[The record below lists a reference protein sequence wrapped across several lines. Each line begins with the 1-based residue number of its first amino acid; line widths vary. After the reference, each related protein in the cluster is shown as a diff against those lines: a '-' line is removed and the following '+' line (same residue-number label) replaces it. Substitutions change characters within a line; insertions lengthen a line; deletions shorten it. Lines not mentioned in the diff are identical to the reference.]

1 MNLLTLYW
9 KLYHHFGSQGWWP
22 AETPFEIIVGAIL
35 TQNTAWVNVEQAITS
50 LKSENLLDAE
60 RLITLPTGK
69 LENLIR
75 PAGYFR
81 QKTQRLKAISQVIIE
96 DFDGDLESLF
106 SQPLQKARRRLLAIK
121 GLGLETADSILLYA
135 GEKPIF
141 VIDAYTK
148 RISHR
153 LGLTDKEKYR
163 DLQRLFER
171 NLPIDAGLYQEFH
184 ALLVALGKNNCQRVP
199 RCGPCP
205 LGEDCADR
213 LLA

>member
-9 KLYHHFGSQGWWP
+9 KLYHHFGPQDWWP
-22 AETPFEIIVGAIL
+22 AETPFEVVIGAIL
-35 TQNTAWVNVEQAITS
+35 TQNTAWVNVEQAISS

-60 RLITLPTGK
+60 CLITLPGDK

-81 QKTQRLKAISQVIIE
+81 QKTERLKAISQLIIE
-96 DFDGDLESLF
+96 DFDGDLDSLF
-106 SQPLQKARRRLLAIK
+106 SQPLQKARRTLLAVK
-121 GLGLETADSILLYA
+121 GLGPETADSILLYA

-153 LGLTDKEKYR
+153 LGLTDREKYR

-171 NLPIDAGLYQEFH
+171 NLPLDIGLYQEFH
-184 ALLVALGKNNCQRVP
+184 ALLVALGKNNCRKVP
-199 RCGPCP
+199 QCGPCP

-213 LLA
+213 LLV